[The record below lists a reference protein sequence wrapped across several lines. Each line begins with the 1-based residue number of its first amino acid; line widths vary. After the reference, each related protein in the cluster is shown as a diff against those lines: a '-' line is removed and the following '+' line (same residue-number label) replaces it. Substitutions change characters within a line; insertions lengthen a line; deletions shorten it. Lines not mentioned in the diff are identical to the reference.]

1 MNGEAQSR
9 RCGSYGIDAP
19 YWAAAFVVLIVAELA
34 LAIMS
39 DKMWSFL
46 PVVLLLAIF
55 GSALYTTLRGKF
67 MVWAE
72 LLDRL
77 ELRGDERILDTPSS
91 SSSAMASTP

>member
-1 MNGEAQSR
+1 
-9 RCGSYGIDAP
+9 
-19 YWAAAFVVLIVAELA
+19 
-34 LAIMS
+34 MS
-39 DKMWSFL
+39 LDKKWSFL